1 MLGSDSDIA
10 DPITLV
16 ARPPGPNRAPESRD
30 TLDRFL
36 DGICRTVGALAG
48 CLIPHDDR
56 AMGAIIRPCG
66 FTARND
72 EARAALRVLLRVEV
86 ELSRRGYGWVR
97 DAGAPDYC
105 GLAVETPMQHGAG
118 HLLLLFAC
126 DQLEEE
132 AVIVQVLAL
141 APGLGA
147 MAGAMHEVTVD
158 LALAERRHRALA
170 AALRQSE
177 CGTVLVRAD
186 HSVLFANPAA
196 QAILDV
202 ADGME
207 LRRNLLRPERYQDVI
222 RFQAALDAVIAPP
235 LHAKPGRSRSLM
247 MLLER
252 SSAQRPLIAVIAPTG
267 CEGTDG
273 GMDGGDQGEAAAIV
287 YLMRPECSV
296 AQGLEAI
303 CQLHG
308 LSPVETQLVSHLV
321 SGLPLVETAAQM
333 RIKPDTARTYLKQV
347 FAKTDT
353 HRQSDLLQ
361 LMLRYQRA
369 VRGDFLFESA

>member
-1 MLGSDSDIA
+1 MLGSDSDLA
-10 DPITLV
+10 DPILL
-16 ARPPGPNRAPESRD
+16 APRPPTADRAPEYRD

-97 DAGAPDYC
+97 DSGAPDYC

-118 HLLLLFAC
+118 HLLLLFAR
-126 DQLEEE
+126 DHLEEDE
-132 AVIVQVLAL
+132 VIVQVLAL

-177 CGTVLVRAD
+177 CGTILVRAD

-196 QAILDV
+196 QTILDA

-207 LRRNLLRPERYQDVI
+207 LRRNLLRPERYQDVV

-247 MLLER
+247 RLLER
-252 SSAQRPLIAVIAPTG
+252 SGAQRPLIAVIAPAG
-267 CEGTDG
+267 CASGDDADG
-273 GMDGGDQGEAAAIV
+273 VDQGEAAAIV
-287 YLMRPECSV
+287 YLMRHECRG

-303 CQLHG
+303 CHLHG

-321 SGLPLVETAAQM
+321 SGLPLGETAAQM

>member
-1 MLGSDSDIA
+1 
-10 DPITLV
+10 
-16 ARPPGPNRAPESRD
+16 
-30 TLDRFL
+30 
-36 DGICRTVGALAG
+36 
-48 CLIPHDDR
+48 
-56 AMGAIIRPCG
+56 
-66 FTARND
+66 
-72 EARAALRVLLRVEV
+72 
-86 ELSRRGYGWVR
+86 
-97 DAGAPDYC
+97 
-105 GLAVETPMQHGAG
+105 
-118 HLLLLFAC
+118 
-126 DQLEEE
+126 
-132 AVIVQVLAL
+132 VLAL

-177 CGTVLVRAD
+177 CGTILVRAD
-186 HSVLFANPAA
+186 HSVLYANPAA
-196 QAILDV
+196 QTILDE

-207 LRRNLLRPERYQDVI
+207 LRRNLLRPERYQDVV

-235 LHAKPGRSRSLM
+235 IHARSGRSRSLM

-252 SSAQRPLIAVIAPTG
+252 SGAQRPLIAVIAPTG
-267 CEGTDG
+267 CTSGDDLEGF
-273 GMDGGDQGEAAAIV
+273 DQGEAAAIV
-287 YLMRPECSV
+287 YLMRPECRA

-303 CQLHG
+303 CHLHG

-321 SGLPLVETAAQM
+321 SGLPLGETAAQM

-369 VRGDFLFESA
+369 VRGDFHFESA